1 MFTSS
6 KMKDEQ
12 RSREVKRQNKLKKN
26 QINQKQGTGCI
37 DV

>member
-12 RSREVKRQNKLKKN
+12 RSREVKRQNKLKKKT
-26 QINQKQGTGCI
+26 NQKQGTGCI